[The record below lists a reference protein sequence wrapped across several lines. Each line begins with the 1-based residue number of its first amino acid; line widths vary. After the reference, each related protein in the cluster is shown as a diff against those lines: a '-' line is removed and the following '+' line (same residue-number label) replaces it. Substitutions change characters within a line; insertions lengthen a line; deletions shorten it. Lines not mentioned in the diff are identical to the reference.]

1 MPTANSLNNTEKTS
15 RTGNAMT
22 DLIFKERYYEIIA
35 DSQQFV
41 GGTER
46 VIERERKGGNGGK
59 RFLISKEAE
68 RAIEEGVVRTKGR
81 SCTTFPRA
89 V

>member
-1 MPTANSLNNTEKTS
+1 
-15 RTGNAMT
+15 MT

-41 GGTER
+41 RGTER
-46 VIERERKGGNGGK
+46 VIERERERGGGNGGK
-59 RFLISKEAE
+59 RFLIGKEAD

>member
-1 MPTANSLNNTEKTS
+1 M
-15 RTGNAMT
+15 
-22 DLIFKERYYEIIA
+22 
-35 DSQQFV
+35 
-41 GGTER
+41 
-46 VIERERKGGNGGK
+46 IEREREGGDGGK

-81 SCTTFPRA
+81 CCHHLPTRGRTKIVSVRFEPKLEPKLLS